1 MTFNQKSYILYIN
14 QQGQDMA
21 IKIDGMKKKVK
32 PSNAN
37 FADEKYTGTEPIWDY
52 DRALTFS
59 NEVFDHHLRQ
69 SFRYYNYY
77 YSTKD
82 LKKYVVAW
90 LRQHEGDSG
99 VHKLDKATI
108 DRYARTADSL
118 TPFTVCA
125 LIKANERGM
134 PLRDSHVEYILDAV
148 KRVLLLKADDEEE
161 EEKKVDTAKPQ
172 VKIPT
177 IQDRMNEVAK
187 KHILYFEMLEDALFA
202 GETVDP
208 KAYEYLV
215 KNLVPQALIGKIQ
228 AVFEP
233 RIAEVREAR
242 KGECEQL
249 KEAYS
254 HMKAADYKRFDAFYD
269 KLFQDLAAYNQ
280 TKKATKKASVR
291 KPPAKEKLVKNLK
304 YLKQDTALKV
314 VSVNPVDIIGAQ
326 VLWVYN
332 VKNRKIG
339 KYVAEDVGGALGVK
353 GTTITGFVE
362 NKSTQKTLR
371 KPDEQIKAFLSA
383 NKVDLR
389 KFLENIKTTEI
400 KLNGRINAD
409 TILLKVQ

>member
-1 MTFNQKSYILYIN
+1 
-14 QQGQDMA
+14 MA
-21 IKIDGMKKKVK
+21 IKIDGMKKKAKVT
-32 PSNAN
+32 NIN
-37 FADEKYTGTEPIWDY
+37 FSDEKYTGKEPTWDY

-59 NEVFDHHLRQ
+59 NEEFDHHLRN

-77 YSTKD
+77 YTTKD

-90 LRQHEGDSG
+90 LREHEGDNG
-99 VHKLDKATI
+99 LHKLDKVTI
-108 DRYARTADSL
+108 DRYQRSADSL

-125 LIKANERGM
+125 LIKAHERGM
-134 PLRDSHVEYILDAV
+134 PLRDRHVEYILDAV

-161 EEKKVDTAKPQ
+161 ETKDVKKLEIR
-172 VKIPT
+172 IPT

-187 KHILYFEMLEDALFA
+187 KHILYFEILEDGLFA

-215 KNLVPQALIGKIQ
+215 KNTVPQALIGKIQ

-233 RIAEVREAR
+233 RHAEVQEAR

-280 TKKATKKASVR
+280 TKKATKKAAVR
-291 KPPAKEKLVKNLK
+291 KPPAKEKIVKSLK
-304 YLKQDTALKV
+304 YLKQDTALKI
-314 VSVNPVDIIGAQ
+314 VSINPVDIVGAE

-332 VKNRKIG
+332 VKNRKLG
-339 KYVAEDVGGALGVK
+339 KYVAEALGGVLGVK
-353 GTTITGFVE
+353 GTTITGYDA

-371 KPDEQIKAFLSA
+371 KPEEQIKQFLASS
-383 NKVDLR
+383 KVELR
-389 KFLENIKTTEI
+389 KYIENIKTTEI

-409 TILLKVQ
+409 TILLKIQ

>member
-1 MTFNQKSYILYIN
+1 
-14 QQGQDMA
+14 MA
-21 IKIDGMKKKVK
+21 IKIDGMKKKAKVT
-32 PSNAN
+32 NIN
-37 FADEKYTGTEPIWDY
+37 FSDEKYTGKEPTWDY

-59 NEVFDHHLRQ
+59 NEEFDHHLRN

-77 YSTKD
+77 YTTKD

-90 LRQHEGDSG
+90 LREHEGDNG
-99 VHKLDKATI
+99 LHKLDKVTI
-108 DRYARTADSL
+108 DRYQRSADSL

-125 LIKANERGM
+125 LIKAHERGM
-134 PLRDSHVEYILDAV
+134 PLRDRHVEYILDAV

-161 EEKKVDTAKPQ
+161 ETKDVKKLEIRV
-172 VKIPT
+172 PT

-187 KHILYFEMLEDALFA
+187 KHILYFEILEDGLFA

-215 KNLVPQALIGKIQ
+215 KNTVPQALIGKIQ

-233 RIAEVREAR
+233 RHAEVQEAR

-280 TKKATKKASVR
+280 TKKATKKAAVR
-291 KPPAKEKLVKNLK
+291 KPPAKEKIVKSLK
-304 YLKQDTALKV
+304 YLKQDTALKI
-314 VSVNPVDIIGAQ
+314 VSINPVDIVGAE

-332 VKNRKIG
+332 VKNRKLG
-339 KYVAEDVGGALGVK
+339 KYVAEALGGVLGVK
-353 GTTITGFVE
+353 GTTITGYDA

-371 KPDEQIKAFLSA
+371 KPEEQIKQFLASS
-383 NKVDLR
+383 KVELR
-389 KFLENIKTTEI
+389 KYIENIKTTEI

-409 TILLKVQ
+409 TILLKIQ